1 MLPRR
6 DLLAGSRHP
15 EALAALLDRAEQ
27 ALRTWEPCWSDF
39 VDAAVREEAELRLGA
54 LAELQ
59 LQGQGGFAGAERQRL
74 LLARRDA
81 DLDPSVTAAPLIGL
95 ELSGNFLFDPA
106 KPDDLRQALL
116 GHGLPAGAIGDLWLR
131 GDRGGQGVV
140 SAEVAP
146 ALEGQRLPVRSVE
159 VELAVRPLEEL
170 QAPARRQPRRLH
182 TVEASTRLDAV
193 ASAGFGMARSR
204 MATLIRAGQVRV
216 NWEPVTNP
224 SRELAVG
231 DRVQLGGKG
240 ELTVEAIQTTKRDR
254 FRINLLRR

>member
-6 DLLAGSRHP
+6 ELLAGSRHP
-15 EALAALLDRAEQ
+15 EALAALLDGAEQ
-27 ALRTWEPCWSDF
+27 ALRTWQPCWSDF

-54 LAELQ
+54 LTELS
-59 LQGQGGFAGAERQRL
+59 LQGHGGFAGAERQRL

-81 DLDPSVTAAPLIGL
+81 DLDPSAGPVPLVGL

-106 KPDDLRQALL
+106 EPADLRQALL
-116 GHGLPAGAIGDLWLR
+116 AHGLPAGAIGDLWLR

-140 SAEVAP
+140 GIEVAP
-146 ALEGQRLPVRSVE
+146 PLEGQRLAVRSVE
-159 VELAVRPLEEL
+159 VELAVRPLEAL
-170 QAPARRQPRRLH
+170 QPPAQRQPRRFH

-216 NWEPVTNP
+216 NWQPVSTP

-240 ELTVEAIQTTKRDR
+240 ELRVEAIHTTKRDR
-254 FRINLLRR
+254 LRINLLRQ